1 MRFVMRGYG
10 RGPAASAPRNVTQI
24 ALRATTAEEAVA
36 EADRH
41 WQRNPAMRACRG
53 YSVFD
58 AQGRPLTYVSAREPA

>member
-10 RGPAASAPRNVTQI
+10 RGPGVSTPRNVIQI
-24 ALRATTAEEAVA
+24 ALRATTPEDAVA

-41 WQRNPAMRACRG
+41 WRRNASMRACRG

-58 AQGRPLTYVSAREPA
+58 AQGRPLTYVRACEPA